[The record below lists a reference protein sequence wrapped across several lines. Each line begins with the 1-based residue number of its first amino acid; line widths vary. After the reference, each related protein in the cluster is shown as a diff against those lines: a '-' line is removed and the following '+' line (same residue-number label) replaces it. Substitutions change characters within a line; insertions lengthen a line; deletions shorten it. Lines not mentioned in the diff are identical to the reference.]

1 MASQQP
7 KPLWNFDPVGGQ
19 ILDPIAFYTLNQP
32 QPPFFH
38 VMGPNVAVDGLS
50 SWEPQMKRPKEEV
63 LSLDSFK
70 IGQVSTGLG
79 LSLDNPNL
87 NLASSSGDS
96 GSAYN
101 RLSSAGGVFDRELQ
115 RMDAEIDSFIR
126 LQGDL
131 LRKSILEKVQA
142 KQYQTLAC
150 FEEKFRQKIQEKE
163 LQIQD
168 FTKRN
173 MELEE
178 QFRKL
183 HHQVSMWQQ
192 EAKINEDMIDAL
204 RLKLQHAQNNR
215 EGCGDS
221 EVDSVSC
228 SKRAIDFQLLSNENK
243 KEESVACKVCGV
255 NDMCMLL
262 LPCRHLC
269 LCKDCE
275 VKLNLCPVCQCS
287 KFFGVEVYM

>member
-126 LQGDL
+126 LQG
-131 LRKSILEKVQA
+131 
-142 KQYQTLAC
+142 
-150 FEEKFRQKIQEKE
+150 
-163 LQIQD
+163 
-168 FTKRN
+168 
-173 MELEE
+173 
-178 QFRKL
+178 
-183 HHQVSMWQQ
+183 
-192 EAKINEDMIDAL
+192 
-204 RLKLQHAQNNR
+204 
-215 EGCGDS
+215 
-221 EVDSVSC
+221 
-228 SKRAIDFQLLSNENK
+228 LLSSNSSHSIDPQLADRRADFVDASRDSAVYSAAADFAAY
-243 KEESVACKVCGV
+243 SVV
-255 NDMCMLL
+255 
-262 LPCRHLC
+262 
-269 LCKDCE
+269 
-275 VKLNLCPVCQCS
+275 
-287 KFFGVEVYM
+287 